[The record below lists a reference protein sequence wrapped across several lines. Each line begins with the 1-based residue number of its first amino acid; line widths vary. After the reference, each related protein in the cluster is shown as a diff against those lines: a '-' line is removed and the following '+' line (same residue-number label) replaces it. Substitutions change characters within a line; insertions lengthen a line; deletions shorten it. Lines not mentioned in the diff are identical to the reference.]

1 MMAFRISGIIFMVA
15 GAALLALFDTDLVKA
30 FAGSSVILGFLI
42 FALDLMRRSIEK
54 TE

>member
-1 MMAFRISGIIFMVA
+1 MTFRISGIILMVA
-15 GAALLALFDTDLVKA
+15 GAALLALFDADLVTA

-42 FALDLMRRSIEK
+42 VALDMMRRSIEK